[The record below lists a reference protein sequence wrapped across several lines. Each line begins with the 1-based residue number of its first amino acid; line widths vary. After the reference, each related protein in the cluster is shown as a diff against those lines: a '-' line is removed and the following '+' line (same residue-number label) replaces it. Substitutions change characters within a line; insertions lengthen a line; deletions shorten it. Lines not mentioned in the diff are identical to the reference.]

1 MVDEIDM
8 EIWRARQTRMKNN
21 PKNKFYEMNN
31 DYRDDF
37 ELDEIY
43 FEDENEDED
52 EDELY
57 DNHNS
62 LQKDISSWFTSDDHD
77 NNVDDNEIEFNR
89 FFENDDNPIDL
100 LLDKVF
106 NIDTE
111 ERKRLAEAYD
121 DRMGISPK
129 KTTRKYQ
136 NDEIT
141 FPINENNI
149 DITHENELDELDEL
163 IVNDSNEVIDV
174 NATTTFK
181 SSKNSKSSDILFATE
196 LARISQKTK
205 PKIQLTWKERA
216 EQVDRIPPSG
226 IAAWGPNGEVQ
237 DVKDAQEAAVLIAKE
252 EIKESEDNTQLFI
265 EKVEEVR
272 EQVIL
277 LQA

>member
-1 MVDEIDM
+1 M